1 MRSCLLVLGLILATS
16 AAAQAGEAGKTA
28 VQLLTERDY
37 RALGAHLD
45 KLRRGGREA
54 GRWVTRLEA
63 ELEGMIEQTSEP
75 KSLIRYANEWCRK
88 KPRLAW
94 PFLIR
99 AELALAQAW
108 QNRRQRGSRERGS
121 GTDWLGFARKDLE
134 YAARMRPSLAI
145 VFSRQIGIMSV
156 ANDSSFAAMR
166 AQRRAQ
172 KMDRGDVTAAL
183 ALANFL
189 LPEWNGSHREALD
202 FAEEYVQ
209 DAPSKP
215 AREYV
220 LLWTHSQLAD
230 RTYFRDKRRKRKV
243 ERLAFRLDANFPNAW
258 ETHVAM
264 ARIQETV
271 RAWKPFAKALRT
283 AARLGHAPSMR
294 RAADLAE
301 RGEQGFSKDPQT
313 AYEWRSRLARKGD
326 TAAMVSLGQQLAKG
340 HGVAKDEKQALTWF
354 QRAARDDAPAAHT
367 ALGVAYAEGSH
378 GAERDLKLAR
388 RHLERAR
395 KLGQA
400 EASFRLGQLHNRGVF
415 GTRDAKFATE
425 LLVEAGERGYAA
437 AWLYLGRCYE
447 AVSARNAVYY
457 YRLGLEA
464 GDEEASQALLLLLRK
479 RPEFREDDDPRE
491 VIDPTRR

>member
-271 RAWKPFAKALRT
+271 RAWKPFAEASGQRPASATPPACDGQRT
-283 AARLGHAPSMR
+283 SPSAASRASPRIR
-294 RAADLAE
+294 RRPTSGARVSLARATPRPWSRWGSSSR
-301 RGEQGFSKDPQT
+301 RGT
-313 AYEWRSRLARKGD
+313 ASPRTRSR
-326 TAAMVSLGQQLAKG
+326 
-340 HGVAKDEKQALTWF
+340 
-354 QRAARDDAPAAHT
+354 P
-367 ALGVAYAEGSH
+367 
-378 GAERDLKLAR
+378 
-388 RHLERAR
+388 
-395 KLGQA
+395 
-400 EASFRLGQLHNRGVF
+400 
-415 GTRDAKFATE
+415 
-425 LLVEAGERGYAA
+425 
-437 AWLYLGRCYE
+437 
-447 AVSARNAVYY
+447 
-457 YRLGLEA
+457 
-464 GDEEASQALLLLLRK
+464 
-479 RPEFREDDDPRE
+479 
-491 VIDPTRR
+491 

>member
-1 MRSCLLVLGLILATS
+1 
-16 AAAQAGEAGKTA
+16 
-28 VQLLTERDY
+28 
-37 RALGAHLD
+37 
-45 KLRRGGREA
+45 
-54 GRWVTRLEA
+54 
-63 ELEGMIEQTSEP
+63 
-75 KSLIRYANEWCRK
+75 
-88 KPRLAW
+88 
-94 PFLIR
+94 
-99 AELALAQAW
+99 
-108 QNRRQRGSRERGS
+108 
-121 GTDWLGFARKDLE
+121 
-134 YAARMRPSLAI
+134 
-145 VFSRQIGIMSV
+145 
-156 ANDSSFAAMR
+156 
-166 AQRRAQ
+166 
-172 KMDRGDVTAAL
+172 
-183 ALANFL
+183 
-189 LPEWNGSHREALD
+189 
-202 FAEEYVQ
+202 
-209 DAPSKP
+209 
-215 AREYV
+215 
-220 LLWTHSQLAD
+220 
-230 RTYFRDKRRKRKV
+230 
-243 ERLAFRLDANFPNAW
+243 
-258 ETHVAM
+258 
-264 ARIQETV
+264 
-271 RAWKPFAKALRT
+271 
-283 AARLGHAPSMR
+283 
-294 RAADLAE
+294 
-301 RGEQGFSKDPQT
+301 
-313 AYEWRSRLARKGD
+313 
-326 TAAMVSLGQQLAKG
+326 MVSLGQQLAKG